1 LLYISQKY
9 LFGASALCLTT
20 FFVLPQNAPEAS
32 REELPA
38 TEKPKD
44 LLVETSV
51 DPQNPPP
58 ASLPEADRPTAP
70 AESSKPAEAVQESD
84 GARTPQPISKEI
96 SSTGVLRGKVPVAPK
111 KPFSAVKDYGSGPAF
126 KVLPPDPPLAAVWV
140 GSGQPAADPA
150 KTEVRRVEQ
159 KGFQFRPSLLV
170 VQTGTPVI
178 FPNEDPLYHSVF
190 SYSPIK
196 RLDLGRFRQGEEPP
210 SVVMDKPGMIQ
221 LFCEVHEHMRG
232 TILVVETPWF
242 AVTDPEGNFEIPGI
256 PTGKYPAKVWIS
268 AKEILDKEVE
278 ILAGQI
284 LEVDWR
290 GPPSP

>member
-1 LLYISQKY
+1 MKGFLQHLENQRVRRTPIHQLL
-9 LFGASALCLTT
+9 LGMFSA
-20 FFVLPQNAPEAS
+20 FVLWGQ
-32 REELPA
+32 
-38 TEKPKD
+38 TD
-44 LLVETSV
+44 
-51 DPQNPPP
+51 
-58 ASLPEADRPTAP
+58 TAP
-70 AESSKPAEAVQESD
+70 VPN
-84 GARTPQPISKEI
+84 GAGSATLK
-96 SSTGVLRGKVPVAPK
+96 GKVTVPAK

-126 KVLPPDPPLAAVWV
+126 KVLPPDPPVAAVWV

-150 KTEVRRVEQ
+150 KTEPRRVEQ

-210 SVVMDKPGMIQ
+210 SVVMDQPGAIQ

-242 AVTDPEGNFEIPGI
+242 AVTDPEGNFEIAGI
-256 PTGKYPAKVWIS
+256 PPGKHPVKIWLS
-268 AKEILDKEVE
+268 PKETLEREVE
-278 ILAGQI
+278 IQAGEV

-290 GPPSP
+290 KAP